1 MAQSDMNLAGIPITV
16 RIIGNP
22 VPVANKIFG
31 INEDNPKTE
40 KFPFPK
46 SIQVGNNVEC
56 RLKEYICR
64 NEVDSPQD
72 LLLFFGV
79 IGTSFKSDSIS
90 NFLYERL
97 KDFKKIT
104 LIVNKQEINID
115 HNLICKHLEKLEN
128 KSYS

>member
-1 MAQSDMNLAGIPITV
+1 MTQSGINLVEIPITV

-31 INEDNPKTE
+31 INEDSPKTE

-46 SIQVGNNVEC
+46 SILVENDVEC
-56 RLKEYICR
+56 RLKEYVCR

-79 IGTSFKSDSIS
+79 IGTSFKSDTIS

-104 LIVNKQEINID
+104 LIISKQEINID
-115 HNLICKHLEKLEN
+115 RDLICMYLEKLEN
-128 KSYS
+128 KRYS